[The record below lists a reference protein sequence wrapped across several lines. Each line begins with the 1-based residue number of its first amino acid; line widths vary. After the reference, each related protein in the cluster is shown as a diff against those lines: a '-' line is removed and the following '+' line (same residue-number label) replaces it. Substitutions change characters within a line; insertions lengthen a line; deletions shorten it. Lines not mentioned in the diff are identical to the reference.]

1 MLSAARGSA
10 LDVIGRLPLLF
21 GPVGLLAFEQNL
33 PMNID
38 FNRLGPLLES
48 LSSLMALIILGA
60 ACLHL
65 CAYLVLWV
73 WYRRDLR
80 GIAACLDDFTRG
92 LQHRSVLG
100 RTSPL
105 INQIDAF
112 VADVNDV
119 IGDPSRSDDRQAC
132 LQRMHILDE
141 RRSYLDS
148 LSFETAG
155 NMARTMIE
163 AYPLAGV
170 LGTILAIGSALQVPE
185 AVTDVSGTMS
195 GIVSRFGDAIWS
207 TFCGLFAAIVLMFIN
222 SMLET
227 RFERLTQSRT
237 HVRDVVAVAK
247 RELAMV
253 ANRSNSNGSTDD
265 EAV

>member
-1 MLSAARGSA
+1 MS
-10 LDVIGRLPLLF
+10 F
-21 GPVGLLAFEQNL
+21 
-33 PMNID
+33 D
-38 FNRLGPLLES
+38 FAQLGPLLQS

-60 ACLHL
+60 ATCHL
-65 CAYLVLWV
+65 CAYVILWV

-80 GIAACLDDFTRG
+80 GIAGCLDDFTRG
-92 LQHRSVLG
+92 LKHRSVLG
-100 RTSPL
+100 RSSPL

-112 VADVNDV
+112 VADINDV
-119 IGDPSRSDDRQAC
+119 IGDPSRGADRQAC

-155 NMARTMIE
+155 NVTRTMIE

-170 LGTILAIGSALQVPE
+170 LGTILAIGSALQTSD
-185 AVTDVSGTMS
+185 AATNTANTMS
-195 GIVSRFGDAIWS
+195 SIVSRFGDAIWS
-207 TFCGLFAAIVLMFIN
+207 TFCGLFAAIVLMFVN

-227 RFERLTQSRT
+227 RFERLTQSRA
-237 HVRDVVAVAK
+237 HVRDVVASAK

-253 ANRSNSNGSTDD
+253 SDQSNGEGAS
-265 EAV
+265 

>member
-1 MLSAARGSA
+1 
-10 LDVIGRLPLLF
+10 
-21 GPVGLLAFEQNL
+21 
-33 PMNID
+33 MNID
-38 FNRLGPLLES
+38 FTKLGPLLGS
-48 LSSLMALIILGA
+48 LSSLTALIIVGVA
-60 ACLHL
+60 TLHL
-65 CAYLVLWV
+65 CAYVILWM

-92 LQHRSVLG
+92 LQQRSVLG

-119 IGDPSRSDDRQAC
+119 VSDPSRDVDRQAC
-132 LQRMHILDE
+132 LKRMHILDE

-155 NMARTMIE
+155 NVTKTMIE

-170 LGTILAIGSALQVPE
+170 LGTILAIGSALQGPE
-185 AVTDVSGTMS
+185 AAADVAGTMS

-207 TFCGLFAAIVLMFIN
+207 TFCGLFAAIILMFVN

-227 RFERLTQSRT
+227 RFERLTQSRL
-237 HVRDVVAVAK
+237 HVRDMVAGAK

-253 ANRSNSNGSTDD
+253 ASRPVASDSALVES
-265 EAV
+265 A

>member
-1 MLSAARGSA
+1 MPFDYA
-10 LDVIGRLPLLF
+10 
-21 GPVGLLAFEQNL
+21 Q
-33 PMNID
+33 
-38 FNRLGPLLES
+38 LGPWLQS

-60 ACLHL
+60 ATVHICT
-65 CAYLVLWV
+65 YVVLWI

-80 GIAACLDDFTRG
+80 EIAGCLDDYTRG

-100 RTSPL
+100 RSAPL
-105 INQIDAF
+105 ISQIDAF

-119 IGDPSRSDDRQAC
+119 VSDPSRQADRQVC

-141 RRSYLDS
+141 RRQYLDS

-155 NMARTMIE
+155 NVTRTMIE

-170 LGTILAIGSALQVPE
+170 LGTILAIGSALQTSE
-185 AVTDVSGTMS
+185 AAANVAGTMS
-195 GIVSRFGDAIWS
+195 SIVARFGDAIWS

-227 RFERLTQSRT
+227 RFERLTQGRA
-237 HVRDVVAVAK
+237 HVRDMVAGAK
-247 RELAMV
+247 RELAMS
-253 ANRSNSNGSTDD
+253 ADASADTTAAQES
-265 EAV
+265 A